1 MLRAVGSEEKIKQ
14 EQNSLSPLTQL
25 SWMAQSIINKVLQ
38 LICCWYSVI
47 YNIAHKIS
55 HLLLHKVVCSIRA
68 AYLASLIKNIK
79 YENKEKTFNIVE
91 K

>member
-1 MLRAVGSEEKIKQ
+1 MFKAGGSEEKIKQ
-14 EQNSLSPLTQL
+14 EQNSPPQPQL
-25 SWMAQSIINKVLQ
+25 PWMAQSIINKVLQ
-38 LICCWYSVI
+38 LICCWYTGI

-55 HLLLHKVVCSIRA
+55 HVLLHKVVCSIRA

-79 YENKEKTFNIVE
+79 YENKQKTFNIVE